1 MKHYVQRSES
11 ELKPFEYG
19 DEEIGSRELM
29 FAVSSVIIGTGALS
43 MPRVI
48 AEKTLFLDG
57 WIILLLGGT
66 ICAFLAWVITKIA
79 NLFPKQTFFQYTGTY
94 LSKPVAFIVTS
105 IMVLTFVG
113 VTAYQARAIS
123 IISQT
128 YLFGKTPIELLSF
141 FYLLVVIYG
150 VSGSRAALLR
160 LNLLFLP
167 IVASAIVAL
176 SLLNINLMDTH
187 NLLPLFQTKWS
198 QYALGM
204 KESIFTFIGFEI
216 VLFYSTIVKQKDKAP
231 LAAAKGVMITNLL
244 YVLIYLTCIIVFSYS
259 TTRSLTYP
267 VIELGK
273 EIEIGGGFL
282 ERFDA
287 IFFTTWILTIFNTTA
302 MYYDVAVMAFCS
314 MFPSIKK
321 KTFIFVSA
329 PIIYLFNMLP
339 EDVTKLTEYGVYLA
353 WVNMACIIFVPVL
366 VFIIYKL
373 KGGKKSE
380 SSS

>member
-1 MKHYVQRSES
+1 M
-11 ELKPFEYG
+11 KPFEYG
-19 DEEIGSRELM
+19 DEEIGSRELT

-48 AEKTLFLDG
+48 AEKTLFTDG
-57 WIILLLGGT
+57 WLILFLGGV
-66 ICAFLAWVITKIA
+66 ICAFVAWFIA
-79 NLFPKQTFFQYTGTY
+79 KVAILFPQQTFFQYTGAY

-105 IMVLTFVG
+105 IMVLTFAG
-113 VTAYQARAIS
+113 ITAYQARAIS

-167 IVASAIVAL
+167 IVVCAIFAL
-176 SLLNINLMDTH
+176 SLLNINLMDSH
-187 NLLPLFQTKWS
+187 NLMPFFQTKWS
-198 QYALGM
+198 QYAIGM

-216 VLFYSTIVKQKDKAP
+216 VLFYSSLINQKDKIP

-244 YVLIYLTCIIVFSYS
+244 YILMYLTCITVFSY
-259 TTRSLTYP
+259 TTTKSLTYP

-287 IFFTTWILTIFNTTA
+287 IFFTTWIVTIFTTTA
-302 MYYDVAVMAFCS
+302 MYYDIAVMSFCS

-329 PIIYLFNMLP
+329 PIIYLLNVLP
-339 EDVTKLTEYGVYLA
+339 ENVAKLTQYGVYLA
-353 WVNMACIIFVPVL
+353 WVDMACIILVPTLVL
-366 VFIIYKL
+366 IIYKI
-373 KGGKKSE
+373 KGSKKNETPS
-380 SSS
+380 

>member
-1 MKHYVQRSES
+1 M
-11 ELKPFEYG
+11 KPFEYG
-19 DEEIGSRELM
+19 DEEIGSRELT
-29 FAVSSVIIGTGALS
+29 FAVISVIIGTGALS

-48 AEKTLFLDG
+48 AEKTLFTDG
-57 WIILLLGGT
+57 WIILFLGGL
-66 ICAFLAWVITKIA
+66 ICAFFAWAITKIA
-79 NLFPKQTFFQYTGTY
+79 NLFPKQTFFQYTSVY
-94 LSKPVAFIVTS
+94 LSKPVAFSVTIVL
-105 IMVLTFVG
+105 VLTFSG
-113 VTAYQARAIS
+113 ITAYQARAIS

-128 YLFGKTPIELLSF
+128 YLFSKTPIELLSF

-150 VSGSRAALLR
+150 ISGSRAALLR

-167 IVASAIVAL
+167 IVASAIFAL
-176 SLLNINLMDTH
+176 SLLNINLMDTD
-187 NLLPLFQTKWS
+187 NLLPLFKTKWS

-204 KESIFTFIGFEI
+204 KESIFTFIGFEV
-216 VLFYSTIVKQKDKAP
+216 VLFYSSIVKQKDKAP

-244 YVLIYLTCIIVFSYS
+244 YILIYLTCITVFSYS
-259 TTRSLTYP
+259 TTKSLTYP

-273 EIEIGGGFL
+273 EIEIAGGFL

-287 IFFTTWILTIFNTTA
+287 IFFTTWIITIFNTTA
-302 MYYDVAVMAFCS
+302 MYYDIAVMGFCS

-339 EDVTKLTEYGVYLA
+339 ENVTKLTQYGVYLA
-353 WVNMACIIFVPVL
+353 WVDMACIISVPVL
-366 VFIIYKL
+366 VFIIYKIR
-373 KGGKKSE
+373 GGKNNE